1 MKTDDIDKMQG
12 HWILAKMGKKVL
24 RPGGKELTL
33 KLIEN
38 LNISASDAV
47 VEFAPGLGYTAQIV
61 LDSNPKSYTGVE
73 LDKTAIKFLQNKF
86 EEPNVE
92 IIAGNAAET
101 GLLSNNYDK
110 VFGEA
115 MLTMQ
120 ADHRKSEM
128 IREAHRIL
136 KKGGLY
142 AIHELGLVPS
152 DINDDLKEQIQK
164 DLSYYIK
171 VNARPLTEPEWKLL
185 LENEGF
191 KIKKIITNPMR
202 LLEPKRM
209 IDDEGFFGSL
219 NILFNILKN
228 TKARKRILT
237 MRHVFKQYKNEINA
251 IAIIAEKM

>member
-142 AIHELGLVPS
+142 AIH
-152 DINDDLKEQIQK
+152 
-164 DLSYYIK
+164 
-171 VNARPLTEPEWKLL
+171 
-185 LENEGF
+185 
-191 KIKKIITNPMR
+191 
-202 LLEPKRM
+202 
-209 IDDEGFFGSL
+209 
-219 NILFNILKN
+219 
-228 TKARKRILT
+228 
-237 MRHVFKQYKNEINA
+237 
-251 IAIIAEKM
+251 